1 MTTLIEPKATI
12 LGNAA
17 APEGFLRPRPDELLF
32 GPVPFPA
39 NVQGVSLSLP
49 VSVALA
55 IAPAGDQIQIHARL
69 LGDLSDLQ
77 HKIGPLIDTIPL
89 PTNECARFFAPN
101 LVAGISEKELTID
114 RDVASLTLHGE
125 VVSWLCVPNPFG
137 SPGKTILDTQDFTA
151 TLPFRAGVVDPHTIG
166 VQLGDPSISL
176 EGPLAG
182 ITQGILNI
190 AGIDINAQALAL
202 LNRSLPPGLL
212 RQTLPAD
219 LLPLNPVIT
228 RAELVSHSGDLAL
241 YAEMNATLDGKPIGR
256 LIRRILIGS

>member
-1 MTTLIEPKATI
+1 MTTLIDPKATI

-17 APEGFLRPRPDELLF
+17 APEGLLQPQPDELLF

-55 IAPAGDQIQIHARL
+55 IEPAGDQIQIHARL

-77 HKIGPLIDTIPL
+77 RKIGPLIDTIPL
-89 PTNECARFFAPN
+89 PTDNCARFFAPS

-114 RDVASLTLHGE
+114 RDVAILTLHGE
-125 VVSWLCVPNPFG
+125 VVSWLCLPNPFG
-137 SPGKTILDTQDFTA
+137 SPGKTVLVTQDFAA
-151 TLPFRAGVVDPHTIG
+151 TLPFRVGVVDPHTIG
-166 VQLGDPSISL
+166 VQLGEPSISL

-212 RQTLPAD
+212 QQTLPND
-219 LLPLNPVIT
+219 LQSLHPEIT
-228 RAELVSHSGDLAL
+228 LAGLRSNAGNLAL
-241 YAEMNATLDGKPIGR
+241 YVEMNAFMDGKAVGQ
-256 LIRRILIGS
+256 LIRTLLGF